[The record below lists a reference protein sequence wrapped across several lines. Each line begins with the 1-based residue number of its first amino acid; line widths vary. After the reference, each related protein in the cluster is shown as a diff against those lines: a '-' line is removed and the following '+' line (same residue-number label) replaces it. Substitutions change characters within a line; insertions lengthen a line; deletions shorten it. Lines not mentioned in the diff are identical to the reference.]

1 MCEFLCCVYERWTIS
16 CANFCAVFMKGVLMN
31 LLRMFFRHRGQPS
44 SLDSQD
50 VVERKGSQTM
60 LSWVIASKNDCDWG
74 QVSSP
79 LQASVS
85 LPVMLLI
92 SLDCWG
98 DGVRQS
104 IWRRKQELD
113 VRPNHY
119 LCCGCCC
126 YWFSSGLQIWFGKLG
141 VWVVSGWLLHCC
153 SLHSQP

>member
-1 MCEFLCCVYERWTIS
+1 MITDMEDADRTIS

-85 LPVMLLI
+85 PAEKGAQRLSLL
-92 SLDCWG
+92 
-98 DGVRQS
+98 
-104 IWRRKQELD
+104 
-113 VRPNHY
+113 
-119 LCCGCCC
+119 
-126 YWFSSGLQIWFGKLG
+126 GLVEGEMKEA
-141 VWVVSGWLLHCC
+141 
-153 SLHSQP
+153 